1 MRLCRSPGG
10 PGLHSN
16 RNKQIIM
23 FFLIVYLAGWIAAVF
38 AIRDFWKRKDVGLL
52 SHVCWT
58 VMIFLFSWIGYFVY
72 NYIVRGY
79 LDQKRSSLE
88 EAQIAQAEQEFYDEI
103 SGLQ

>member
-1 MRLCRSPGG
+1 
-10 PGLHSN
+10 
-16 RNKQIIM
+16 
-23 FFLIVYLAGWIAAVF
+23 
-38 AIRDFWKRKDVGLL
+38 
-52 SHVCWT
+52 
-58 VMIFLFSWIGYFVY
+58 MIFLFSWVGYFVY

>member
-1 MRLCRSPGG
+1 
-10 PGLHSN
+10 
-16 RNKQIIM
+16 M
-23 FFLIVYLAGWIAAVF
+23 FFLIVYLAGWIAALF
-38 AIRDFWKRKDVGLL
+38 AIRDLWTGKEMSVL
-52 SHVCWT
+52 SRLGRTLRLCLSTWV
-58 VMIFLFSWIGYFVY
+58 GYFVY

>member
-10 PGLHSN
+10 PGLYSN
-16 RNKQIIM
+16 RIKQIIM

-38 AIRDFWKRKDVGLL
+38 AIRDLWTRKEMSVLSRLGQTLL
-52 SHVCWT
+52 
-58 VMIFLFSWIGYFVY
+58 IFLFSWVGYFVY

>member
-1 MRLCRSPGG
+1 
-10 PGLHSN
+10 
-16 RNKQIIM
+16 M

-38 AIRDFWKRKDVGLL
+38 AIRDLWTRKEMSVLSRLGQTLL
-52 SHVCWT
+52 
-58 VMIFLFSWIGYFVY
+58 IFLFSWVGYFVY

-103 SGLQ
+103 SGVQ

>member
-10 PGLHSN
+10 PGLQSN

-38 AIRDFWKRKDVGLL
+38 AIRDLWTRKEMSVLSRLGQTLL
-52 SHVCWT
+52 
-58 VMIFLFSWIGYFVY
+58 IFLFSWVGYFVY

>member
-1 MRLCRSPGG
+1 
-10 PGLHSN
+10 
-16 RNKQIIM
+16 M

-38 AIRDFWKRKDVGLL
+38 AIRDLWTRKEMSILSGLGQTL
-52 SHVCWT
+52 L
-58 VMIFLFSWIGYFVY
+58 IFLFSWVGYFVY

-103 SGLQ
+103 SGVQ